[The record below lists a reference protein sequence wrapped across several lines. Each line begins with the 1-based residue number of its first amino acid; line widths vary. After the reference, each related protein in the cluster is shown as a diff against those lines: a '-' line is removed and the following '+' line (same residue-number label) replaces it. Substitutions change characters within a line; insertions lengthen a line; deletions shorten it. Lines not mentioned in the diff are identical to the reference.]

1 MSMSQRAVVRATQ
14 LLLGGVGLLF
24 VLIGLGWWVTPAPV
38 AAGLGMP
45 LVDEVGRSTQ
55 IGDLA
60 SFFLTLG
67 VCILAGVTTGV
78 RSWLYPAIFLIGLAA
93 CGRTIAWAL
102 HGASL
107 PSGTVAFELAVA
119 GLLYVASRTLGPS
132 APLESSP

>member
-24 VLIGLGWWVTPAPV
+24 VLIGLGWWVAP

-67 VCILAGVTTGV
+67 VFILAGVTTGV
-78 RSWLYPAIFLIGLAA
+78 RAWLYPAIFLLGLAA